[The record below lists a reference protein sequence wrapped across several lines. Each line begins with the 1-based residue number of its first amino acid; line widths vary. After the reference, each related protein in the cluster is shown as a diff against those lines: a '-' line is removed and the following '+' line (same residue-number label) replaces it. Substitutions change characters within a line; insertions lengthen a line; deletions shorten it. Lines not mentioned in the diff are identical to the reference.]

1 MLPRLAFA
9 HVIGAAMKRLFF
21 ALAAA
26 VLWSAGVFAAEPT
39 KADGIAWF
47 QGDVDSAF
55 AQAKRDRKPVFLY
68 WGAVWC
74 PPCNQVSATIFN
86 RQDFIAR
93 SRSFVPVYIDGDSP
107 SAQALA
113 SRFKVSGYPTMV
125 LFRADGTEVTRLP
138 GEVDG
143 EQYMRVLALSMHA
156 TRSVSALLSAVQTG
170 KGALTPADWRMLAYY
185 SWETDEQAVVPKA
198 MVPATLA
205 QLAQACPPTQSAAK
219 SRLTLK
225 AVAAASDVPEK
236 ERSFDRAAAMTQLDT
251 VLANQAL
258 ARENFSALT
267 DSAKELVDAL
277 ALSPQER
284 ARLFKA
290 WDPLLVRWSDEGSLS
305 RADRLSAVNG
315 RIALARLE
323 VGEGAALPAALV
335 NDVRFAARRAEKE
348 TIDKYER
355 QAVISAAAYVLREA
369 GLMEESDAMLTAELN
384 RSHSPYYF
392 MLSLASNA
400 RRRGDTA
407 AAIDW
412 YSKAYEAS
420 KGPATRLEWGA
431 RYVRGLIELTPE
443 DLHRI
448 EMTTA
453 GVIGELE
460 AKPETF
466 HGRSASVLTALG
478 KRVREWSEANEPG
491 VLERLRQ
498 TMDEVCGKLPEGAPE
513 RRTCSGVFNGAEKP
527 ASA

>member
-1 MLPRLAFA
+1 
-9 HVIGAAMKRLFF
+9 MKRILL
-21 ALAAA
+21 ALAA
-26 VLWSAGVFAAEPT
+26 VLWIGSAFAAEPA
-39 KADGIAWF
+39 KSDGIAWF
-47 QGDVDSAF
+47 QGDVDAAF

-93 SRSFVPVYIDGDSP
+93 SRGFVPVYIDGDSP

-156 TRSVSALLSAVQTG
+156 TRSVSALVAAVQSG
-170 KGALTPADWRMLAYY
+170 KGALTPADWRLLAYY

-198 MVPATLA
+198 KVANTLA
-205 QLAQACPPTQSAAK
+205 QLAQACPPQQSAAK

-225 AVAAASDVPEK
+225 AVAAASDVAEK
-236 ERSFDRAAAMTQLDT
+236 DRSFDRAAAMGQLEA
-251 VLANQAL
+251 VLANQTL
-258 ARENFSALT
+258 ARANFSALT
-267 DSAKELVDAL
+267 DSAKELSDAL
-277 ALSPQER
+277 VITPQER
-284 ARLFKA
+284 ARLLKS
-290 WDPLLVRWSDEGSLS
+290 WDPLLVQWSDDGSFS
-305 RADRLSAVNG
+305 RADRLSAVGG

-323 VGEGAALPAALV
+323 AGEGAPLPTGLV
-335 NDVRFAARRAEKE
+335 NDVRFAARRAERE
-348 TIDKYER
+348 TTDKYER

-400 RRRGDTA
+400 RRRGDNAT
-407 AAIDW
+407 AIDW
-412 YSKAYEAS
+412 YGKAYDAS

-431 RYVRGLIELTPE
+431 RYVRALVELTPQ

-448 EMTTA
+448 ELTMA

-466 HGRSASVLTALG
+466 HGRTASVLTTLG
-478 KRVREWSEANEPG
+478 KRVREWGESNDPD

-498 TMDEVCGKLPEGAPE
+498 TLDEVCSKLPQDSPE
-513 RRTCSGVFNGAEKP
+513 RGTCSGVFAAGKP